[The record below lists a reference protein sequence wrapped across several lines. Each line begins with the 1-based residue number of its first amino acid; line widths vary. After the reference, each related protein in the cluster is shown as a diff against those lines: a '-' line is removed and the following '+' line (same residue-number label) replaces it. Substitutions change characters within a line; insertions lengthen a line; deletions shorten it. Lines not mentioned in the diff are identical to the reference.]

1 MPVIDPCNGIRKRIY
16 TAFADAVIFE
26 GSFIY
31 TETAFEVYIRL
42 ESDISGIIRTFIGI
56 RNGYGFLPRMWLSA
70 WDSQP

>member
-26 GSFIY
+26 GRFIY

-42 ESDISGIIRTFIGI
+42 GSDISGIIRTFI
-56 RNGYGFLPRMWLSA
+56 
-70 WDSQP
+70 WD

>member
-1 MPVIDPCNGIRKRIY
+1 MPVIDPCNGTRKRIY

-42 ESDISGIIRTFIGI
+42 ESDISGIIRTFI
-56 RNGYGFLPRMWLSA
+56 
-70 WDSQP
+70 WD